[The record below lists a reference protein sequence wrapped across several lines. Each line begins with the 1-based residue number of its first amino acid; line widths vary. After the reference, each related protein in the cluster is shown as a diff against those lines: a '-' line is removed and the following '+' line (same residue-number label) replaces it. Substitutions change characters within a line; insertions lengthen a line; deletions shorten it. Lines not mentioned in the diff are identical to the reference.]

1 MIKGEKE
8 KKMYL
13 RVVTFNRNRKLS
25 FNLKDKLWKEKKG
38 KKNGKL
44 YAIVINRVY
53 IQIKI

>member
-1 MIKGEKE
+1 
-8 KKMYL
+8 MYL

-53 IQIKI
+53 IQIEI